1 MPFRIPRVYPLT
13 DVVISGLSHA
23 EQVKRLAAGGATIIQ
38 LREKTMAACDF
49 YNEAKAAVEIARN
62 TGIRLIIND
71 RVDIA
76 LAVGADGVHL
86 GQDDLP
92 VESARALLGPSA
104 IIGLSTHNLQQAE
117 KARSLPVS
125 YIALGPIF
133 TTRTKSNPDPELGLS
148 RLQQISKVM
157 KSIPLVAIGGITPQ
171 NATDVIAAGADS
183 VAQISFLLSDPAA
196 ITSRIANLL
205 RQLA

>member
-1 MPFRIPRVYPLT
+1 MPFRLPKVYPLT

-38 LREKTMAACDF
+38 LREKNMAPRDF
-49 YNEAKAAVEIARN
+49 YNEAKAAVDIARKA
-62 TGIRLIIND
+62 GIQLIIND

-92 VESARALLGPSA
+92 VESARVLLGSDA

-117 KARSLPVS
+117 KALNSPVS

-133 TTRTKSNPDPELGLS
+133 HDKDKKQP
-148 RLQQISKVM
+148 
-157 KSIPLVAIGGITPQ
+157 
-171 NATDVIAAGADS
+171 
-183 VAQISFLLSDPAA
+183 
-196 ITSRIANLL
+196 
-205 RQLA
+205 

>member
-1 MPFRIPRVYPLT
+1 
-13 DVVISGLSHA
+13 
-23 EQVKRLAAGGATIIQ
+23 
-38 LREKTMAACDF
+38 
-49 YNEAKAAVEIARN
+49 
-62 TGIRLIIND
+62 
-71 RVDIA
+71 
-76 LAVGADGVHL
+76 
-86 GQDDLP
+86 
-92 VESARALLGPSA
+92 LGPDA

-205 RQLA
+205 SQLA

>member
-38 LREKTMAACDF
+38 LREKTMAGCDF
-49 YNEAKAAVEIARN
+49 YNEAQAAVEIARKA
-62 TGIRLIIND
+62 GIRLIIND
-71 RVDIA
+71 RVDVA

-92 VESARALLGPSA
+92 VKSARDLLGPNA

-117 KARSLPVS
+117 KARNLPVS
-125 YIALGPIF
+125 YIAVGPIF
-133 TTRTKSNPDPELGLS
+133 STRTKSNPDPELGLD
-148 RLQQISKVM
+148 RLRQISKVM

-196 ITSRIANLL
+196 ITSRIENLL
-205 RQLA
+205 RQLT

>member
-1 MPFRIPRVYPLT
+1 MPFRLPKVYPLT

-38 LREKTMAACDF
+38 LREKKMAPRAF
-49 YNEAKAAVEIARN
+49 YDEAKAAVDIARKA
-62 TGIRLIIND
+62 GIRLIIND

-92 VESARALLGPSA
+92 VESARVLLGSDA

-117 KARSLPVS
+117 KALNSPVS

-148 RLQQISKVM
+148 RLQQISNVV
-157 KSIPLVAIGGITPQ
+157 KSIPLVAIGGITPK

-196 ITSRIANLL
+196 ITCRVGDLL
-205 RQLA
+205 RQLT